1 MAARTKTK
9 PVDADIEVEEF
20 TPATVS
26 IIAARK
32 VKTVWHVVEHGV
44 TQRTPN
50 KSGVTLD
57 SGTRIV
63 SAPSAVQVPD
73 IVKREAHK
81 RKVMYVTVLPDSPS
95 LFTVV
100 CPKHGPVHRNS
111 TLEYAA
117 ESAYWHALGHK

>member
-1 MAARTKTK
+1 MATRTKTK
-9 PVDADIEVEEF
+9 PIVVEVETEEF

-26 IIAARK
+26 IVAARK
-32 VKTVWHVVEHGV
+32 VKTVWHIVTHEV
-44 TQRTPN
+44 TQQRPGR
-50 KSGVTLD
+50 SGVTLD
-57 SGTRIV
+57 DGTRIV

-73 IVKREAHK
+73 IVKREARK

-95 LFTVV
+95 LLTVV